1 MINLT
6 SDNLT
11 PGKSIIDDAVTTST
25 IRKIR
30 FKVTPHIRVAVNHNI
45 FGTILRFYTNN
56 REEDTLSH
64 HIYAHAANQ

>member
-11 PGKSIIDDAVTTST
+11 PSKSIIDDAVTTST

-30 FKVTPHIRVAVNHNI
+30 SKVTSRVRVVVNHNI
-45 FGTILRFYTNN
+45 FGAILRFYTD

-64 HIYAHAANQ
+64 HIYAQIANQ